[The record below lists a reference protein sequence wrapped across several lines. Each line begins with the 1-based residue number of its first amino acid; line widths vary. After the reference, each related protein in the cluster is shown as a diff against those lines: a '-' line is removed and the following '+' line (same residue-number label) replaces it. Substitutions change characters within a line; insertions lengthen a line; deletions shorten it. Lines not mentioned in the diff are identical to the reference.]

1 MEVTIPFIDV
11 SVWVVAKVFVLIAL
25 LIYIVFSLVIVRQ
38 VNLMTETLEVG
49 FEAPLKLAAIVH
61 VVLAIGVFALA
72 LISL

>member
-1 MEVTIPFIDV
+1 MEPIIPIIDV

-61 VVLAIGVFALA
+61 VVLAIGVFTLA

>member
-1 MEVTIPFIDV
+1 MEPVIPIIGI
-11 SVWVVAKVFVLIAL
+11 SLWLVVKVFALIAL
-25 LIYIVFSLVIVRQ
+25 LIYIIFSLVIVRQ

-72 LISL
+72 LIIL